1 MTTEDGEPRATVV
14 AFVGPVVDIGT
25 IDRIQTYQVMEHE
38 LEALDSLASAENQAL
53 GFFSAM
59 GGIFASLVVT
69 LLTSLPTDPW
79 RRAVVIL
86 LGCGSAVATLWFG
99 LVWNRVRKARP
110 KLIERIRSR
119 SRRSA

>member
-1 MTTEDGEPRATVV
+1 MSDDAEPRAALV
-14 AFVGPVVDIGT
+14 AFLGPVVDIAP

-59 GGIFASLVVT
+59 GGIFVSLIVT
-69 LLTSLPTDPW
+69 LLTSLPADPW
-79 RRAVVIL
+79 RRAVVVL
-86 LGCGSAVATLWFG
+86 LACGSAVATLWFG

-119 SRRSA
+119 IRRAV